1 MYSYIRSVR
10 LVDGVEEY
18 RKNGL
23 PYIDYLR
30 YKNRALRAFIP
41 DMVYMFIYKKESG
54 YEYIKPL
61 RLLLSNCLYPE
72 FYLSL
77 LLFPFR
83 FPIMKYIVRRIKTG
97 KFYPKAQ

>member
-10 LVDGVEEY
+10 LVEGVEEY

-23 PYIDYLR
+23 SYLDYVR

-41 DMVYMFIYKKESG
+41 DMVYMFIYRKDSG
-54 YEYIKPL
+54 YEYIKPF
-61 RLLLSNCLYPE
+61 RLLLKNCLYPE

-77 LLFPFR
+77 FLLPFR
-83 FPIMKYIVRRIKTG
+83 FPVMKFIKRKIKTG
-97 KFYPKAQ
+97 VFYPKAK